1 MGNHNCGGGFDWT
14 DEIVAQCRIWARD
27 ESSGKIAG
35 RLGVSRNAVIGKFRR
50 QKIKLGA
57 GRKGETMQMG
67 PPLKGEPKPTTEF
80 YLGQRVKL
88 SEYAV
93 ECGILPKK
101 RERLGRFVR
110 ETTCQC
116 VIIDWDGARSYDRLH
131 RNFITKAENIAP
143 EVDFESTPPKADSSP
158 KPSRHCKVDW
168 DRPTPVAEPK
178 VVPTTP
184 KPTRAPYVARPEI
197 KVAPPP
203 ATAKPPTPA
212 QTVVNAKAADRRQQ
226 RARAA
231 GECPEPMAPAPNAAA
246 LHKRLGAGDAMVDLA
261 HNHCR
266 WPINDPLDDD
276 FHYCAAQID
285 PAQRPLCAHHA
296 WRAVHG

>member
-50 QKIKLGA
+50 QKIQLGA

-212 QTVVNAKAADRRQQ
+212 QTVLNAKATAQRQQ
-226 RARAA
+226 RARMA
-231 GECPEPMAPAPNAAA
+231 GECPEAMPPAPNAAV
-246 LHKRLGAGDAMVDLA
+246 LRDRLGARAAMFDLA
-261 HNHCR
+261 RGQCK
-266 WPINDPLDDD
+266 WPCACVASDAT
-276 FHYCAAQID
+276 FHFCAAPTKPEQSW
-285 PAQRPLCAHHA
+285 CEHHA